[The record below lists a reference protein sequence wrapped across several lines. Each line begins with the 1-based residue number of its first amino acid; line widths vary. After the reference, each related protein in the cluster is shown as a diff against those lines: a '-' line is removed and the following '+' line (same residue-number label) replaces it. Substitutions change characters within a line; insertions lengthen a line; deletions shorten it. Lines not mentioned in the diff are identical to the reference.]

1 MSEDYKEN
9 LLKYFVG
16 DLDQEVGENVPQFN
30 QEVETINKNIND
42 DIIDKLSSTQNAS
55 TVTPLGRIYSEQYS
69 GYLIYGFYTDT
80 SSNNYGFIYLIDDE
94 LNELQM
100 ITTFVSG
107 TKLFPLTALKQD
119 ENGNIYGLSYTVGA
133 DTPTSRVLLFNNIF
147 ASGLKTGV
155 YSAVLRNDYVVPN
168 NYVQIPYSQN
178 RIIKSPDSATY
189 YIVLRDG
196 SNTRFIKF
204 VINVGSSNEWTTA
217 TLTGKFFTSRFD
229 MFLDKTGDDEV
240 LHFYGIDNSSPS
252 VYYEYE
258 IKNTTVTQ
266 KKSIT
271 LENLSTWVDTQ
282 VFVKDINNIYLYT
295 DYNSSNYSKIYKVNG
310 NSLITIK
317 TISLIESSSYSFGV
331 LFELNGGMFFFEKH
345 PLGNSEYK
353 AILTYIDENNNFY
366 DYEVANYTGE
376 SPVTNLYR
384 YVDIYYSKTYN
395 LCKIFVP
402 VYSTPHNTIKLAFD
416 FNELNYNGVRYSNV
430 NMFKPVKSVL
440 TDEYDKMLFAR
451 NLYNRTI
458 NGNTTVST
466 LNIPNTNLNNIQI
479 PQQILIGTTNCNL
492 QYGTDV
498 IMKNIYEELNINF
511 SNTIYMTNENN
522 PQNIIYNQDGANRVN
537 DSSSNT
543 NDYQYAK
550 VSKVRINMGRDESV
564 FNVTFYPLKNYYY
577 TFFGVYVAEEIDS
590 IEFISEDESTV
601 YNTITGDFEIGKIY
615 TIKQCVTIDEPIP
628 TDNLLYNSEQV
639 LYNNKEVYV

>member
-16 DLDQEVGENVPQFN
+16 DLAQEVGANVPQFN

-42 DIIDKLSSTQNAS
+42 DIIDKLTSSQNAS
-55 TVTPLGRIYSEQYS
+55 TVTPLGRIYSEQYN

-80 SSNNYGFIYLIDDE
+80 SSNNFGFIYLIDDE

-100 ITTFVSG
+100 ITTFASG

-155 YSAVLRNDYVVPN
+155 YSAVLRNDYIVPN
-168 NYVQIPYSQN
+168 NYVQIPYNQN
-178 RIIKSPDSATY
+178 RIIKSPESATY
-189 YIVLRDG
+189 YLVLRDG

-229 MFLDKTGDDEV
+229 MFLDKSGDDEV

-266 KKSIT
+266 KHNIT
-271 LENLSTWVDTQ
+271 LEGTAIWNDTQ
-282 VFVKDINNIYLYT
+282 VFVKDINHIYLYC
-295 DYNSSNYSKIYKVNG
+295 DYTTLGYCKIYQVVG
-310 NSLITIK
+310 NTLSTIK
-317 TISLIESSSYSFGV
+317 RIDLSLVDGSYKYAFGT
-331 LFELNGGMFFFEKH
+331 LFELNGGTFFFEKH
-345 PLGNSEYK
+345 PTTTANQYT
-353 AILTYIDENNNFY
+353 ARLTYINENNGYY
-366 DYEVANYTGE
+366 DYEVATYTG
-376 SPVTNLYR
+376 TNPFNNIYR
-384 YVDIYYSKTYN
+384 YVDFYFSKVYN

-402 VYSTPHNTIKLAFD
+402 IYSTPHSTIKMTFD
-416 FNELNYNGVRYSNV
+416 FNELNYNGSRYSNT
-430 NMFKPVKSVL
+430 NMLKPVKSVL
-440 TDEYDKMLFAR
+440 ADENDKMLFAR

-479 PQQILIGTTNCNL
+479 PQQVLIGATNYHL
-492 QYGTDV
+492 QNGMDV
-498 IMKNIYEELNINF
+498 ITKNIYEELNINF
-511 SNTIYMTNENN
+511 LSTIYMTNEND
-522 PQNIIYNQDGANRVN
+522 PQNIIYNQIGANRVN

-543 NDYQYAK
+543 NDYQNAK
-550 VSKVRINMGRDESV
+550 VSKVRINMGRDEKV
-564 FNVTFYPLKNYYY
+564 FSIKFYPLKNYYY
-577 TFFGVYVAEEIDS
+577 TFFGVYVADEIDS

-601 YNTITGDFEIGKIY
+601 YNTITGDFKIGKIY
-615 TIKQCVTIDEPIP
+615 TIRQCVTID
-628 TDNLLYNSEQV
+628 
-639 LYNNKEVYV
+639 

>member
-1 MSEDYKEN
+1 MSEDYKKN

-16 DLDQEVGENVPQFN
+16 DIDQEVGTNVPQFN
-30 QEVETINKNIND
+30 QEVDTINKNIND
-42 DIIDKLSSTQNAS
+42 DIIDKLTSTQNAS
-55 TVTPLGRIYSEQYS
+55 TVTPLGRIYSEQYN

-80 SSNNYGFIYLIDDE
+80 SSRNYGFIYLIDDE

-100 ITTFVSG
+100 ITTFASG

-133 DTPTSRVLLFNNIF
+133 DKPTSRVLLFNNIF

-155 YSAVLRNDYVVPN
+155 YSAILKNDYIVPN
-168 NYVQIPYSQN
+168 NYAQIPYNQN
-178 RIIKSPDSATY
+178 RIIKSPESATY
-189 YIVLRDG
+189 YLILRDS

-204 VINVGSSNEWTTA
+204 VINVGSSNEWTT
-217 TLTGKFFTSRFD
+217 TTVSGKFFTSRFD
-229 MFLDKTGDDEV
+229 VFLDKSGNDEV
-240 LHFYGIDNSSPS
+240 LHFYGVDDGSPS

-258 IKNTTVTQ
+258 IKGTTATQ
-266 KKSIT
+266 KNTIT
-271 LENLSTWVDTQ
+271 LEGPSIWADTQ
-282 VFVKDINNIYLYT
+282 VFVKNVNTIYLYA
-295 DYNSSNYSKIYKVNG
+295 DYTSNGYCKIYKING

-317 TISLIESSSYSFGV
+317 TISLIGNSSYSFGI

-353 AILTYIDENNNFY
+353 AILTYIDENNNYY
-366 DYEVANYTGE
+366 DYEVATYTG
-376 SPVTNLYR
+376 SNPITGVYR
-384 YVDIYYSKTYN
+384 YVDIYFSKVYN

-416 FNELNYNGVRYSNV
+416 FNVLNYNGVRYSNI
-430 NMFKPVKSVL
+430 NMLIPVKSIL

-479 PQQILIGTTNCNL
+479 PQQVLIGATNYHL
-492 QYGTDV
+492 QNGTDV
-498 IMKNIYEELNINF
+498 ITKNIYEELNINF
-511 SNTIYMTNENN
+511 SNTIYMTNEND
-522 PQNIIYNQDGANRVN
+522 PQNIIYNQIGANRVN

-543 NDYQYAK
+543 NDYQNAK
-550 VSKVRINMGRDESV
+550 VSKVRINMGRDEKV
-564 FNVTFYPLKNYYY
+564 FSIKFYPLKNYYY
-577 TFFGVYVAEEIDS
+577 TFFGIYVADAIDS

-615 TIKQCVTIDEPIP
+615 TIRQCVTIDEPIP
-628 TDNLLYNSEQV
+628 LENLLYN
-639 LYNNKEVYV
+639 N